1 MSKWV
6 EIRDTAVEALEL
18 EEVGQTLKGNL
29 NNWLADE
36 GLNVIS
42 DAADKVVEQCKKDA
56 TEETGWCKVRDAF
69 ILPLAIQGGL
79 TVLKVV
85 IQKAAAEK
93 L

>member
-42 DAADKVVEQCKKDA
+42 DAADKIVEQCKKDA
-56 TEETGWCKVRDAF
+56 TAETGWCKVRDAF

>member
-1 MSKWV
+1 MSGKKFGQQQKG
-6 EIRDTAVEALEL
+6 EIDYVS
-18 EEVGQTLKGNL
+18 
-29 NNWLADE
+29 E
-36 GLNVIS
+36 GMDVIS
-42 DAADKVVEQCKKDA
+42 VAANKVIDQCKKDA
-56 TEETGWCKVRDAF
+56 PNEQGWCKVRDAF

>member
-56 TEETGWCKVRDAF
+56 TAETG
-69 ILPLAIQGGL
+69 
-79 TVLKVV
+79 
-85 IQKAAAEK
+85 
-93 L
+93 